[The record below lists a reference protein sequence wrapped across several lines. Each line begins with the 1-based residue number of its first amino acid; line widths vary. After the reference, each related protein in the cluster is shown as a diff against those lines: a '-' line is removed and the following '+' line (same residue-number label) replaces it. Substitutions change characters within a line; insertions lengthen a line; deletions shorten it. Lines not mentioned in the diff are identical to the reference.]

1 MTGPALLRREGYVA
15 LKIEVAE
22 LGLTAVDALDVDA
35 LAVLVGPERPLQG
48 LAGFADWRLCGAI
61 SRAIRTG
68 VFHAGAGEALLL
80 PSGGRI
86 SPARVFCFGLPEV
99 PLAPEAFL
107 NSARTMCE
115 AIARAGSEAFATAMP
130 PIAGPDGGLAARLW
144 LEASLVRP
152 VRRQILLGEARALQ
166 RDLSAARAA
175 LAVEV
180 EVLAPPS
187 RVEMPPRARALPHV
201 GGVVR

>member
-1 MTGPALLRREGYVA
+1 VA

-22 LGLTAVDALDVDA
+22 LGLSALDGLDVDA
-35 LAVLVGPERPLQG
+35 LAVFVGPERPLQG
-48 LAGFADWRLCGAI
+48 FAGYADWRLCGAI

-68 VFHAGAGEALLL
+68 LFRADAGEALLL
-80 PSGGRI
+80 PSGGRVA
-86 SPARVFCFGLPEV
+86 PARVFCFGVAEA

-107 NSARTMCE
+107 HAARTLCE
-115 AIARAGSEAFATAMP
+115 ALARAGSEAFATSMP
-130 PIAGPDGGLAARLW
+130 PLAGGDTALAAKLW

-152 VRRQILLGEARALQ
+152 VRRQIVLGEARALQ
-166 RDLSAARAA
+166 RDLAAARAA
-175 LAVEV
+175 LGVEV

-187 RVEMPPRARALPHV
+187 RVEMPPRGRALPHV